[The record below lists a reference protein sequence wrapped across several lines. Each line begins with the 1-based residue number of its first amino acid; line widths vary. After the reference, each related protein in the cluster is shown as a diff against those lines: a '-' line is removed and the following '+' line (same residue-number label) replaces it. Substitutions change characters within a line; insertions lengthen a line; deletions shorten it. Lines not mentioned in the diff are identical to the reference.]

1 MLKEQNE
8 NQKVNIL
15 EGVIRFGI
23 LYTNKHLPTLLIQN
37 QIQERE
43 KVEYSMC
50 KIENKNVN
58 IF

>member
-23 LYTNKHLPTLLIQN
+23 LYTNKQLPTLLIQN
-37 QIQERE
+37 QIQGRE